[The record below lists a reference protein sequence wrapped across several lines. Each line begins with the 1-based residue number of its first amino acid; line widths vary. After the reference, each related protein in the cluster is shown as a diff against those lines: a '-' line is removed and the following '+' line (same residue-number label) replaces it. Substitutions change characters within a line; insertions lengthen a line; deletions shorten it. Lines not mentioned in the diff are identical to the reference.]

1 MKDKSPFVGVIVLA
15 IVMALLIGSIAVQ
28 PGKQRLMLATTTST
42 QDSGLL
48 DYILPDFESKY
59 DCIVDVIA
67 VGSGQAM
74 ELGKNGD
81 ADVLLVHSP
90 ASEKQF
96 VKDGY
101 GTSRTLVAYNQ
112 FVIVGPETDPAGV
125 TQATNATDAFK
136 RIYEN
141 GTEGTAIFVSRGDNS
156 GTHSKEKSIW
166 TKTGLNMS
174 TFSNSW
180 YLSAGQGMGAVLDIT
195 EQQTD
200 KGYTLSD
207 EATYYT
213 RKETGIIPHL
223 EILNQGDPLL
233 YNQYSVIPVN
243 PDRWPNVNYT
253 LAMDFVNWITSP
265 EIQDMI
271 GDFTDAFGHKLFV
284 PNAGPGVV
292 SEMQLISSQLKAMIA
307 VRIG

>member
-1 MKDKSPFVGVIVLA
+1 MKDKSPLVGIIVLG
-15 IVMALLIGSIAVQ
+15 IVMVLLLGTVAVH
-28 PGKQRLMLATTTST
+28 PAKQRLMLATTTST

-48 DYILPDFESKY
+48 DYILPNFESKY

-67 VGSGQAM
+67 VGSGQALQ
-74 ELGKNGD
+74 LGKDGN

-101 GTSRTLVAYNQ
+101 GTSKTLVCYNQ
-112 FVIVGPETDPAGV
+112 FIVVGPAADPAGV
-125 TQATNATDAFK
+125 SQAKNATDAFI
-136 RIYEN
+136 RIYQN
-141 GTEGTAIFVSRGDNS
+141 GTEGKAIFVSRGDLS
-156 GTHSKEKSIW
+156 GTDTKEKSIW
-166 TKTGLNMS
+166 VKAKLNVT

-207 EATYYT
+207 QATYYT
-213 RKETGIIPHL
+213 RKATGIIPHL
-223 EILNQGDPLL
+223 EIVYQGDTFLF
-233 YNQYSVIPVN
+233 NQYSVIPVN
-243 PDRWPNVNYT
+243 PAKWPNINAT

-265 EIQDMI
+265 DIQSMI
-271 GDFTDAFGHKLFV
+271 ANYTVGGYKLFI
-284 PNAGPGVV
+284 PNTGPGSIAETQIV
-292 SEMQLISSQLKAMIA
+292 SSQFQA
-307 VRIG
+307 VMAIRTC